1 MLRLERKEQIFVG
14 VDNIV
19 KKRSIGNEFILW
31 TLLVCV
37 LPFIGGGLYLEQV
50 ITKQVNEN
58 FEYQTYEI
66 LSKIHNKINDGTIKP
81 AYEAI
86 SLLAMDDRTSDLAT
100 IVGERQIV
108 GPEMIDSKM
117 YHFFTNYSSIFPHM
131 MGFGL
136 GSQQGGYLEY
146 PSYFSEAGYDPR
158 SRIWYQEAVNH
169 RGKAYLTEPYFMQTT
184 GEMVVSVART
194 VERDNRIIGVVV
206 AGWNVE
212 DLKNEIEQFGV
223 GKSGYVIML
232 SQNNK
237 TIISPKHSEWLMK
250 TPQEIGFPEL
260 LDLADNGKFKQI
272 TIEGKKQLVFVNTSD
287 ISGWKA
293 IAIIDETELTGR
305 IKGIMTPIFITC
317 FIMLTLILASIF
329 LLTKKYV
336 IEPVSGLTE
345 GVVALANGDLEY
357 RVAIGKNNEFGIL
370 AAAFNDMASKLKAN
384 FKEIRQQ
391 NQMILWNISK
401 QKEIEKQ
408 IARLDQLNIIG
419 EMAAGIAH
427 EVRNPMTTV
436 RGFLQM
442 LSKKEHDSP
451 HSHYYSLMIEELDR
465 ANEIITEF
473 LSLAKNKAVNL
484 RYLNL
489 NHIINAIVP
498 LIQADAT
505 VSNKVITLELSEIP
519 DLLIDEKEIRQ
530 IILNM
535 VRNGLEAMQEKGEI
549 KVRTYCEANQVVME
563 IADQGPGIKAEMLKN
578 IGIPFQTTK
587 DSGTGLGLAVC
598 YSIAARHNAKIS
610 VSTGVTGTQFF
621 VKFEMDQDS

>member
-1 MLRLERKEQIFVG
+1 
-14 VDNIV
+14 
-19 KKRSIGNEFILW
+19 
-31 TLLVCV
+31 
-37 LPFIGGGLYLEQV
+37 
-50 ITKQVNEN
+50 
-58 FEYQTYEI
+58 
-66 LSKIHNKINDGTIKP
+66 
-81 AYEAI
+81 
-86 SLLAMDDRTSDLAT
+86 
-100 IVGERQIV
+100 
-108 GPEMIDSKM
+108 
-117 YHFFTNYSSIFPHM
+117 
-131 MGFGL
+131 
-136 GSQQGGYLEY
+136 
-146 PSYFSEAGYDPR
+146 
-158 SRIWYQEAVNH
+158 
-169 RGKAYLTEPYFMQTT
+169 
-184 GEMVVSVART
+184 
-194 VERDNRIIGVVV
+194 
-206 AGWNVE
+206 
-212 DLKNEIEQFGV
+212 
-223 GKSGYVIML
+223 
-232 SQNNK
+232 
-237 TIISPKHSEWLMK
+237 MK
-250 TPQEIGFPEL
+250 TPQEIGLPEL
-260 LDLADNGKFKQI
+260 LDLADNGKFKQM
-272 TIEGKKQLVFVNTSD
+272 TIDGKKQLVFVNVSD

-293 IAIIDETELTGR
+293 IAIIDEMELTGR
-305 IKGIMTPIFITC
+305 IEEIMTPIFITC

-345 GVVALANGDLEY
+345 GVMALANGDLEY

-442 LSKKEHDSP
+442 LSKKEYHSP